1 MTDTDALL
9 REIDYTTRGP
19 RQYGVGVGLHLQALT
34 LVMLAEIYKLL
45 KEARLDR

>member
-19 RQYGVGVGLHLQALT
+19 RQYGLGIAAHLQALT
-34 LVMLAEIYKLL
+34 LLLLVEIYKLL